1 MAPTAGIFEPV
12 SEQNGEATATFE
24 HERRVWDILTQLV
37 EARKVFA
44 AAMAECTAL
53 SRATDPESLA
63 KYRQAWEWHLAAADV
78 LGDAQWVMSFG
89 SDRRKA
95 EAALRACAGG

>member
-1 MAPTAGIFEPV
+1 MLEHV
-12 SEQNGEATATFE
+12 SEQGGAATVNFE
-24 HERRVWDILTQLV
+24 YEGRGWEIPAKLV
-37 EARKVFA
+37 EARRVFT

-63 KYRQAWEWHLAAADV
+63 TYKQAWERHLAAADV
-78 LGDAQWVMSFG
+78 LGDATWVMSFG
-89 SDRRKA
+89 SDRHKA

>member
-1 MAPTAGIFEPV
+1 M
-12 SEQNGEATATFE
+12 SERDGEATVTFE
-24 HERRVWDILTQLV
+24 HEGRVWDIPTQLV

-44 AAMAECTAL
+44 VALAECTAL

-63 KYRQAWEWHLAAADV
+63 KYRQAWERHLVAADV

-89 SDRRKA
+89 SDRHKA